1 MTDQC
6 KVRCRVER
14 GAFDEEMVVTVP
26 TVDSSGK
33 DSQATCLAY
42 GESVELEGDFDESGK
57 CDGALT
63 VHCLGE
69 RESIAAV
76 VLPQST
82 LQNGPSVL
90 VRKKHLVQ

>member
-1 MTDQC
+1 MMTEEC
-6 KVRCRVER
+6 KVQCRVER
-14 GAFDEEMVVTVP
+14 GAYDEEMVVTVP
-26 TVDSSGK
+26 TVDSSGV

-42 GESVELEGDFDESGK
+42 GESVELQGDFDESGQ
-57 CDGALT
+57 CDGALR

-69 RESIAAV
+69 RESIAAI

-90 VRKKHLVQ
+90 VRKEHLL